1 MDNLFKGPL
10 EGRMSFKL
18 SMVMTLLLS
27 SSLTWAMILPPND
40 LHLQDNLFMENSNI
54 TEAVF
59 NQIITQ
65 AEEVYAPII
74 ARHGATLRFNRFWN
88 NPWVNASAEQIKS
101 TWVVNMYGGFARRP
115 EVTPDGFALVVCHEL
130 GHHLAGYP
138 FNTRVFNEWASTE
151 GQSDYF
157 AAQSCARRLWS
168 GEEDKNRLS
177 RGTVNPIAKEG
188 CDSVW
193 STEKDQN
200 LCYRT
205 ALAGHSLATLL
216 GASTETTVGFS
227 TPNGAEVPK
236 TVTSHPQAQCRLDT
250 YFHGAMCDVEF
261 DSSIIPGLNH
271 SDGQESKG
279 AEGIAARNSCTRR
292 AFFSVGTRPLC
303 WYKPL

>member
-1 MDNLFKGPL
+1 
-10 EGRMSFKL
+10 MSFKL
-18 SMVMTLLLS
+18 SVVVTLLLS
-27 SSLTWAMILPPND
+27 SSLTWATILPPND
-40 LHLQDNLFMENSNI
+40 LHLQDNLFMESSNI
-54 TEAVF
+54 TEEMF

-65 AEEVYAPII
+65 VQETYAPIVES
-74 ARHGATLRFNRFWN
+74 HGATLKFNRFWEN
-88 NPWVNASAEQIKS
+88 SIVIANTNQANGV
-101 TWVVNMYGGFARRP
+101 WVVNMHGGLARRP
-115 EVTPDGFALVVCHEL
+115 EITPDGFALVICHEL

-138 FNTRVFNEWASTE
+138 LKTRFFNKWASTE

-216 GASTETTVGFS
+216 GASTKTTVGFA
-227 TPNGAEVPK
+227 TPSEAEVIK
-236 TVTSHPQAQCRLDT
+236 TSDLHPQAQCRLDT

-271 SDGQESKG
+271 SDGQRSKA
-279 AEGIAARNSCTRR
+279 AEGIAARNSCTREN
-292 AFFSVGTRPLC
+292 FFSVGTRPLC
-303 WYKPL
+303 WYKPLRSVQSILAALF